1 MFEAKWPSTVLECI
15 SDPVSPGAVI
25 GPADLFLLC
34 RNVFALPTTPPPPEA
49 PEAEAE
55 VVADDESTPPP
66 AATLAAAAAIM
77 RAFLSFSPLLGLC
90 SVDVR
95 CHIFVFSSSSSVSVS
110 PTLVSR
116 IHASAFFTCITSALY
131 SSRLTRGLL
140 SKRQTPCNFASSLFK
155 VIFTHAFHR
164 HL

>member
-1 MFEAKWPSTVLECI
+1 M
-15 SDPVSPGAVI
+15 SPGAVI

-34 RNVFALPTTPPPPEA
+34 RNVFALPTATP

-55 VVADDESTPPP
+55 ADVVADEESTPPPPP

-95 CHIFVFSSSSSVSVS
+95 CHIF
-110 PTLVSR
+110 LL
-116 IHASAFFTCITSALY
+116 FFFYFCLGIY
-131 SSRLTRGLL
+131 
-140 SKRQTPCNFASSLFK
+140 
-155 VIFTHAFHR
+155 H
-164 HL
+164 